1 MTDKAVGARDNLREY
16 EMNLLSIE
24 NLSKAYG
31 ERVLFENINF
41 GIAEGEKIGLIGVNG
56 TGKSTFLKIIA
67 GSETPDTGKVTQG
80 SAVQVEYLPQNPE
93 FYSGATVLE
102 QIFRG
107 TSPVMRIIR
116 DYEEC
121 LEQMHNEPT
130 DPSWQKRLIS
140 LSQQMDA
147 KNAWQLESEAK
158 AVLTKLGITD
168 FLAEVSTLSGGQRK
182 RIALA
187 GALINPAEVLILD
200 EPTNHIDNDTVAWLE
215 QYLAKRKGALLMV
228 THDRYFLD
236 RVTNRIIEL
245 SKGKLYSYP
254 GNYSMFLELKAEREE
269 QQEASSK
276 KRQSL
281 LRSELVWMRKGAKA
295 RSTKQKA
302 RIDRFSE
309 LSAEKFDLCE
319 DKLDIAMGASRL
331 GKKVI
336 ELEGVSKAWEQQAV
350 LANFNYI
357 VVKDDRIGIIGPNGC
372 GKSTLLNII
381 AGQLAPDCGTV
392 EIGPTV
398 KIGYFSQEN
407 VILNEELRVIE
418 YIKEGGEHLPTLEGG
433 TISASQML
441 ERFLF
446 TPPQQWTP
454 IARLSGGEKRRL
466 TLLRILMEAPNV
478 LLLDEPTND
487 LDIQTLTILE
497 EYLDDFPG
505 AVIIVSHD
513 RYLLD
518 RLVEKVFVFEGNGVI
533 GKYNG
538 GYLEYQ
544 ENHLPS
550 VEMHEPRSVSSSGEK
565 EASKGEKIKERPR
578 KFTFKEQRE
587 FEEIDTIIAGV
598 ECELQELNEKIKVS
612 SSDYQVL
619 QELILTKEQ
628 QENKLDELLE
638 RWTYLNELAE
648 EIRNSKD
655 SR

>member
-1 MTDKAVGARDNLREY
+1 
-16 EMNLLSIE
+16 MNLLSIE

-67 GSETPDTGKVTQG
+67 GSETPDSGKVTQG
-80 SAVQVEYLPQNPE
+80 SSVQVEYLPQNPE
-93 FYSGATVLE
+93 FYPGATVLE

-107 TSPVMRIIR
+107 TSAVMRLLR

-121 LEQMHNEPT
+121 LEQLHHQPT
-130 DPSWQKRLIS
+130 DESWQKRLIS

-147 KNAWQLESEAK
+147 GNAWHLESEAK

-182 RIALA
+182 RVALA
-187 GALINPAEVLILD
+187 GALINPAEILVLD

-254 GNYSMFLELKAEREE
+254 GNYSMFLETKAEREE
-269 QQEASSK
+269 QQEASAK
-276 KRQSL
+276 KRQNL
-281 LRSELVWMRKGAKA
+281 LRTELAWMKKGAKA
-295 RSTKQKA
+295 RTTKQKA

-309 LSAEKFDLCE
+309 LSAEKFDLGV

-336 ELEGVSKAWEQQAV
+336 ELQDASKAWEHQVV
-350 LANFNYI
+350 LSNFSYLF
-357 VVKDDRIGIIGPNGC
+357 VKDDRIGIIGPNGS

-381 AGQLAPDCGTV
+381 AGHLAPDSGTV
-392 EIGPTV
+392 EMGPTV

-407 VILNEELRVIE
+407 VILKEEMRVIE
-418 YIKEGGEHLPTLEGG
+418 YIKEGGEYLPTLEGG

-446 TPPQQWTP
+446 TPEQQWTP

-466 TLLRILMEAPNV
+466 TLLRILIEAPNV

-497 EYLDDFPG
+497 DYLDDFPG

-513 RYLLD
+513 RYLLE
-518 RLVEKVFVFEGNGVI
+518 RLVEKIFVFEGKGVV

-544 ENHLPS
+544 ENRLPS
-550 VEMHEPRSVSSSGEK
+550 VEMHETRSGSSSGEK
-565 EASKGEKIKERPR
+565 EASKGEKSKERPR

-587 FEEIDTIIAGV
+587 FEEIDAVIAGA
-598 ECELQELNEKIKVS
+598 ERELQELNEKINVS

-619 QELILTKEQ
+619 QELIQAKEQ
-628 QENKLDELLE
+628 QEIKLDELLE

-648 EIRNSKD
+648 EIRNSKRD
-655 SR
+655 C

>member
-269 QQEASSK
+269 QLEASSK